1 MRRLIGLALVL
12 MVLPPLL
19 GALAPRNAAADSF
32 PTGSIYWDN
41 PQGPAV
47 GSASIYGENPGNINQ
62 AFGTGIRQL
71 FRLGVAAD
79 RQYVY
84 WTDSLQISRANRN
97 GTGGVTRQ
105 FVQLPSAAMMLALDN
120 QHIYF
125 VAGSYIGRANVEDGK
140 NVRTPV
146 YARRRLRRE
155 RIGRRRVLHL
165 LDLRD

>member
-12 MVLPPLL
+12 MVLPPSL

-71 FRLGVAAD
+71 FDSVSPLIASTSTGPTVCRSVEPIATERAASL
-79 RQYVY
+79 
-84 WTDSLQISRANRN
+84 DSSFSFPRPR
-97 GTGGVTRQ
+97 
-105 FVQLPSAAMMLALDN
+105 
-120 QHIYF
+120 
-125 VAGSYIGRANVEDGK
+125 
-140 NVRTPV
+140 
-146 YARRRLRRE
+146 
-155 RIGRRRVLHL
+155 
-165 LDLRD
+165 